1 MLIDL
6 LGTTNPLADSLT
18 DPLRG
23 IYVEM
28 NLWGI
33 RGVLD
38 SDYGLLVAISIVFLA
53 SLRFLL

>member
-6 LGTTNPLADSLT
+6 LGTANPLTDSRAG
-18 DPLRG
+18 PLRG

-38 SDYGLLVAISIVFLA
+38 SDYGLLVAI
-53 SLRFLL
+53 

>member
-6 LGTTNPLADSLT
+6 LGTTNPLADSRT
-18 DPLRG
+18 GPLRG

-38 SDYGLLVAISIVFLA
+38 SDYGLLVAISIIFLA